1 MDYRTRIVDGE
12 LDEVFGPLPAIVLEG
27 AKGVGKTAT
36 AQRRAATVVELDD
49 PAQQEIARADARQL
63 LRAPAPVLL
72 DEWQRVPA
80 IWDAVRRAV
89 DKGNPP
95 GPFLMTGSA
104 APEPD
109 DDNEDPGASITHS
122 GAGRIDALR
131 MRPMTL
137 TERADLDT
145 TVSLGELL
153 SGSRPAL
160 QGTSTMEL
168 ADYTDEILRSGFP
181 AIRRLEGRA
190 RRLRLD
196 GYIERLIARDFVD
209 ELGVRVRQPDVLRA
223 WMRAYAAATSTVTSL
238 EKIRDAASVN
248 DITPTRK
255 TTITYDNAL
264 RRLFIL
270 DPVEGWLPTRNHLRQ
285 VAQAPKH
292 HLVDPALG
300 AHLLGMTDDKLLSG
314 ERGRA
319 PQPRDG
325 TFLGA
330 LFESLVT
337 LSVRVLAQ
345 AAEANV
351 RHLRTHRGRQEIDLI
366 VEDAAG
372 GVLALEV
379 KLSGAVG
386 DDDVKHL
393 AWLRSEIGDDLRDA
407 AVITTGPYAYRRDDG
422 IAVVPLALLGP

>member
-1 MDYRTRIVDGE
+1 MRYRARIVDAE
-12 LDEVFGPLPAIVLEG
+12 LDEVFGPLPAILLEG

-36 AQRRAATVVELDD
+36 AQRRAVTVVELDD
-49 PAQQEIARADARQL
+49 PAQREIARADVRQL
-63 LRAPAPVLL
+63 LRGRAPILL

-80 IWDAVRRAV
+80 AWDAVRRAV
-89 DKGNPP
+89 DQGDPP

-104 APEPD
+104 APEEDPD
-109 DDNEDPGASITHS
+109 DPESSATHS

-137 TERADLDT
+137 CERTDLDA
-145 TVSLGELL
+145 TVSFRDLLG
-153 SGSRPAL
+153 GSRTEL
-160 QGTSTMEL
+160 QGQSPMEL
-168 ADYTDEILRSGFP
+168 VDYTEEILRSGFP
-181 AIRRLEGRA
+181 AIRPLDGRA

-196 GYIERLIARDFVD
+196 GYVERLIARDFVD

-223 WMRAYAAATSTVTSL
+223 WMRAYAAATATVTSL

-248 DITPTRK
+248 HVTPARK
-255 TTITYDNAL
+255 TTATYDSAL

-270 DPVEGWLPTRNHLRQ
+270 DPVDGWLPTNNHLRQ
-285 VAQAPKH
+285 VAQARKH
-292 HLVDPALG
+292 HLVDPALA
-300 AHLLGMTDDKLLSG
+300 AHLLGMTKDRLLSG
-314 ERGRA
+314 EHGQA

-345 AAEANV
+345 AAEARV
-351 RHLRTHRGRQEIDLI
+351 RHLRTHRGRREVDLV
-366 VEDAAG
+366 VEDASG

-379 KLSGAVG
+379 KLSAVV
-386 DDDVKHL
+386 DDGDVKHL
-393 AWLRSEIGDDLRDA
+393 VWLRDEIGDDLRDA